1 MQGCLCILQS
11 SCDLDARVGEGQSL
25 VVRVKKSVIESGNPS
40 DVEAVRASAEG
51 YGR

>member
-25 VVRVKKSVIESGNPS
+25 VARTMRSVIESGNPS
-40 DVEAVRASAEG
+40 DVEPVRASAGG
-51 YGR
+51 YGK

>member
-1 MQGCLCILQS
+1 MYILQS

-25 VVRVKKSVIESGNPS
+25 VARVMRSVIENGNPN
-40 DVEAVRASAEG
+40 DLEAERVSAGG

>member
-11 SCDLDARVGEGQSL
+11 SCDLDARVGEDLSL
-25 VVRVKKSVIESGNPS
+25 VVKVMKSVIENGNPG
-40 DVEAVRASAEG
+40 DVEAVKASAGG